1 MSTLADVKKARTE
14 VWQVVESFRAQGN
27 FMAEFDRRF
36 RVLVVVI
43 SDELRTPPQD
53 LSGLPDETELGSL
66 GQEQFDRLREW
77 LATRS
82 AVHFA

>member
-1 MSTLADVKKARTE
+1 MSTLADVKQARTE
-14 VWQVVESFRAQGN
+14 VWQVVESFGAQGE
-27 FMAEFDRRF
+27 FMAEFDRKF
-36 RVLVVVI
+36 GILVKVI
-43 SDELRTPPQD
+43 SGELQVFPWS
-53 LSGLPDETELGSL
+53 LSELPDETELGSL